1 MERDSPAHTPTTGNP
16 VVQQSRTNESRAV
29 IGDEPGPAPLRIG
42 TRGSALALWQAN
54 AVRDW
59 LAEAR
64 PDVETEITIVNSD
77 GDRDKES
84 PLSAIGGRGV
94 FASALQ
100 ARLLS
105 GEIDMAV
112 HTTKDV
118 PGITPAGLIL
128 AAFPVR
134 EDARDVLISRHG
146 VELADLPANPVIGT
160 SSKRRA
166 VQLRALRPDVRIT
179 ELRGN
184 IDTRLRKARG
194 DAYDAIVLAA
204 AGLLRMGWDDAIT
217 EYLPVDTFTPAPGQ
231 GVLGIETREA
241 PDRGW
246 PVARTLDDAT
256 VRTAVLVERAFL
268 RGVGG
273 GCTTPIGAY
282 AEAVSATELRFRGM
296 LASED
301 GSRIERVDE
310 RFAIVTA
317 EDDAFQLARQVQ
329 VSIQPRWTGVSL
341 PGAVNPL
348 TNALVVVT
356 ASPDVADG
364 QAAALRAVGA
374 EPLVLPT
381 VRIEPAADIEALD
394 GAVASLLEGAFDWV
408 MLTSANA
415 VPVLADRVGGVAMP
429 VKVAAVGA
437 RTADALSNAG
447 IGVDLVPDV
456 GSADGMLAALADA
469 PMAGSRVLLLLSDI
483 ARPTLAEGLR
493 AMGADVTIATAYRTL
508 PVTRVG
514 PDTLERLQSGDPAAV
529 FLSSPSAVEALD
541 AMLGADITLLTA
553 AFGIAIGETTAA
565 AMREAGMPVHA
576 VATTP
581 TPAGMIAALESC
593 YAITPERRDA

>member
-1 MERDSPAHTPTTGNP
+1 MIQHPAHLEAHADTGDGTPL
-16 VVQQSRTNESRAV
+16 
-29 IGDEPGPAPLRIG
+29 APLRIG

-54 AVRDW
+54 TIRDW
-59 LAEAR
+59 LGER
-64 PDVETEITIVNSD
+64 QPDVATEIAVVTSD

-118 PGITPAGLIL
+118 PGITPPGLIL

-134 EDARDVLISRHG
+134 EDARDVLVSRHG
-146 VELADLPANPVIGT
+146 VGLADLPPNPVIGT
-160 SSKRRA
+160 SSRRRA
-166 VQLRALRPDVRIT
+166 VQVLALRPDARIA

-194 DAYDAIVLAA
+194 GDYDAIVLAA

-217 EYLPVDTFTPAPGQ
+217 EYLDVDAFTPAPGQ
-231 GVLGIETREA
+231 GVLAIETRDA
-241 PDRGW
+241 PDRAW
-246 PVARTLDDAT
+246 TVARALDDAT
-256 VRTAVLVERAFL
+256 VRAAVLTERAFL

-273 GCTTPIGAY
+273 GCTTPIGAF
-282 AEAVSATELRFRGM
+282 AGGLAGGEMRFRGM

-301 GSRIERVDE
+301 GARIERVDE
-310 RFAIVTA
+310 RFAAASA
-317 EDDAFQLARQVQ
+317 EDAAFDLARRVQ
-329 VSIQPRWTGVSL
+329 AALQPSW
-341 PGAVNPL
+341 PGADLAEPSSPL
-348 TNALVVVT
+348 AGALVVVT
-356 ASPDVADG
+356 ASPEVADG

-381 VRIEPAADIEALD
+381 VRIGPVDDPGDLD
-394 GAVASLLEGAFDWV
+394 AAVAALSAGGFDWV

-415 VPVLADRVGGVAMP
+415 VPVLAERVRGRSIPAR
-429 VKVAAVGA
+429 VAAVGA

-447 IGVDLVPDV
+447 IAVDLVPEQ
-456 GSADGMLAALADA
+456 GSAEGLLAFLAHV
-469 PMAGSRVLLLLSDI
+469 PMAGSRVLLLVSDL
-483 ARPTLAEGLR
+483 ARPALADGLR
-493 AMGADVTIATAYRTL
+493 AMGADVTSVTAYRTV
-508 PVTRVG
+508 PVEQIAV
-514 PDTLERLQSGDPAAV
+514 DALSRLKTGDPVAV
-529 FLSSPSAVEALD
+529 FLSSPSAVASL
-541 AMLGADITLLTA
+541 ASMLGADITLLTA

-565 AMREAGMPVHA
+565 AMRDAGMPVHA
-576 VATTP
+576 VAATP

-593 YAITPERRDA
+593 YVPSSSPERRGA

>member
-1 MERDSPAHTPTTGNP
+1 MIQTSQKIFGPAAS
-16 VVQQSRTNESRAV
+16 VEM
-29 IGDEPGPAPLRIG
+29 APLRIG

-54 AVRDW
+54 AVRGW
-59 LAEAR
+59 LAGR
-64 PDVETEITIVNSD
+64 QPDVPTEIAIVTSD

-134 EDARDVLISRHG
+134 EDPRDVLISRHDMG
-146 VELADLPANPVIGT
+146 LDDLPANPVIGT
-160 SSKRRA
+160 SSRRRA
-166 VQLRALRPDVRIT
+166 VQLLALRPDARIT

-184 IDTRLRKARG
+184 IDTRLRKARSG
-194 DAYDAIVLAA
+194 DYDAIVLAA
-204 AGLLRMGWDDAIT
+204 AGLLRMGWDGAIT
-217 EYLPVDTFTPAPGQ
+217 EYLPADFFTPAPGQ
-231 GVLGIETREA
+231 GVLAIETRVA
-241 PDRGW
+241 PDRAW
-246 PVARTLDDAT
+246 HVARVLDDPV
-256 VRTAVLVERAFL
+256 VRTAVTVERAFL

-273 GCTTPIGAY
+273 GCTTPIGAL
-282 AEAVSATELRFRGM
+282 AEVASQTTLRFRGM

-301 GSRIERVDE
+301 GRRLERVDE
-310 RFAIVTA
+310 ELPLDSA
-317 EDDAFQLARQVQ
+317 EEDAFRIAQRLQA
-329 VSIQPRWTGVSL
+329 SLQPRWAGMSL
-341 PGAVNPL
+341 PGGGDSAASPVAG
-348 TNALVVVT
+348 ALVVVT

-381 VRIEPAADIEALD
+381 VRIAPATDQHALD
-394 GAVASLLEGAFDWV
+394 VAVSSLRDGAFDWLMV
-408 MLTSANA
+408 TSANA
-415 VPVLADRVGGVAMP
+415 VPALAERVRGDSFLAR
-429 VKVAAVGA
+429 VAAVGS

-447 IGVDLVPDV
+447 IAADLVPEQ
-456 GSADGMLAALADA
+456 GSAEGMLAALGPE

-483 ARPTLAEGLR
+483 ARPTLADGLR
-493 AMGADVTIATAYRTL
+493 TMGAEVTIATAYRTL
-508 PVTRVG
+508 PVESVDR
-514 PDTLERLQSGDPAAV
+514 DALARLQSGDPAAV
-529 FLSSPSAVEALD
+529 FLSSPSAVEALT

-565 AMREAGMPVHA
+565 AMRDAGMPVHA
-576 VATTP
+576 VAADP
-581 TPAGMIAALESC
+581 TPAGMIAAFESC
-593 YAITPERRDA
+593 YVPPQERRDQ

>member
-1 MERDSPAHTPTTGNP
+1 MIQPSNRHPIAPATGDAVASP
-16 VVQQSRTNESRAV
+16 
-29 IGDEPGPAPLRIG
+29 PLQIG

-54 AVRDW
+54 AIRDA
-59 LAEAR
+59 LATR
-64 PDVETEITIVNSD
+64 QPDVATEIAIVTSD

-100 ARLLS
+100 AQLLA
-105 GEIDMAV
+105 GQIDMAV

-118 PGITPAGLIL
+118 PGITPAGLVL

-134 EDARDVLISRHG
+134 EDARDVLVSRHG
-146 VELADLPANPVIGT
+146 VGLADLPPNPVIGT
-160 SSKRRA
+160 SSRRRA
-166 VQLRALRPDVRIT
+166 VQVLALRPDARIA

-184 IDTRLRKARG
+184 IDTRLRKAQG

-217 EYLPVDTFTPAPGQ
+217 AYLDVDTFTPAPGQ
-231 GVLGIETREA
+231 GVLAIETREA
-241 PDRGW
+241 PDRAW
-246 PVARTLDDAT
+246 AVARSLDDAA
-256 VRTAVLVERAFL
+256 VRTAVTVERAFL

-273 GCTTPIGAY
+273 GCTTPIGAF
-282 AEAVSATELRFRGM
+282 AEAVSPDVLRFRGM

-310 RFAIVTA
+310 RLAIATA
-317 EDDAFQLARQVQ
+317 EDDAFQLARRVQ
-329 VSIQPRWTGVSL
+329 AALQPAW
-341 PGAVNPL
+341 PGADLPNAESPL
-348 TNALVVVT
+348 AGSLVVVT
-356 ASPDVADG
+356 ASPSVADG

-381 VRIEPAADIEALD
+381 VRIEPATDRDALD
-394 GAVASLLEGAFDWV
+394 GAMASLAGGEFDWL

-415 VPVLADRVGGVAMP
+415 VPALADRVAGRTLPAR
-429 VKVAAVGA
+429 VAAVGS

-447 IGVDLVPDV
+447 IAVDLVPGV
-456 GSADGMLAALADA
+456 GSAAGVLDALAGL
-469 PMAGSRVLLLLSDI
+469 PMAGSRVLLLASDI
-483 ARPTLAEGLR
+483 ARPELADGLR
-493 AMGADVTIATAYRTL
+493 AMGADVSVVTAYRTI
-508 PVTRVG
+508 PVEEVEANA
-514 PDTLERLQSGDPAAV
+514 LVRLRSGDPAAL
-529 FLSSPSAVEALD
+529 FLSSPSAVAALN
-541 AMLGADITLLTA
+541 AMLGAEITLLTA

-576 VATTP
+576 VATSP

-593 YAITPERRDA
+593 YAAAVAVVPERRDA